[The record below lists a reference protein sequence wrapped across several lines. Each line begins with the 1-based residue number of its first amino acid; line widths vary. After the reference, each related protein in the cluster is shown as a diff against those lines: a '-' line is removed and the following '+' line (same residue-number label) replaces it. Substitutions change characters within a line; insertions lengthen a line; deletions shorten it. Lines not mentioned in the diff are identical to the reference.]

1 MLVLGISDLEH
12 DPAVALID
20 DHRPVAAIEESK
32 LNRSSRGSRFPQ
44 LALEYCLREAGVTMA
59 DVEIS
64 AAAGRANL
72 ASVREARLCS
82 QFPVPDGSHTAGR
95 SFGRSSR
102 DLGRLSAV
110 ERFLDLKNPLDT
122 FEHHLCHAASAF
134 YPSPFDRAAVLTLD
148 QCGDMWSG
156 LLAVGEGTKL
166 RSVKPLRFP
175 NSLGLVYT
183 DVTGRIGF
191 QRQRDEHKTLWL
203 STQGVPDYLPHFRR
217 LFSTSDDGLPEL
229 NQQYLRHEM
238 SGSWH
243 LSDEFYR
250 MLELTERRPPEQA
263 LRAAVARSAQE
274 HLEETVVALAET
286 FRVRT
291 GTNYLCLAGGV
302 FLNVLLVRAL
312 EERTGFSRIFVQPA
326 AGNPGTALGAAYLGR
341 ARANGRNG
349 REALSHLYLG
359 PGFDSIAIKAVLDN
373 CKIVYDCEP
382 VETRLLKGTVRLLQ
396 DGKIVAWHQGRMEF
410 GLRALGNRSIL
421 ASPFSQYV
429 KENLNEY
436 IKHREDFHP
445 FILSV
450 PAEVA
455 SQYFEFSGNCRFV
468 TSVGHVPAAIHDFD
482 RLVFDGRRVRLH
494 LVERDTNPRFWNLL
508 HAFGESAPA
517 PVLVNTSFNLFGDSL
532 VCTPRDAVRTVY
544 CSGIDALVIGDF
556 LIVK

>member
-20 DHRPVAAIEESK
+20 DHAPVAAIEEGK
-32 LNRSSRGSRFPQ
+32 LNRSPHGSRFPQ

-59 DVEIS
+59 DVGIS
-64 AAAGRANL
+64 AAAGRASR

-82 QFPVPDGSHTAGR
+82 QFPLPEGSPASSRALGR
-95 SFGRSSR
+95 TPR
-102 DLGRLSAV
+102 DLGRLSALQG
-110 ERFLDLKNPLDT
+110 FLDLERPLET

-134 YPSPFDRAAVLTLD
+134 YPSDFDRALVLTLD

-156 LLAVGEGTKL
+156 LLALGEGTKL
-166 RSVKPLRFP
+166 RSLKPLRFP

-183 DVTGRIGF
+183 DITGRLGF
-191 QRQRDEHKTLWL
+191 QRRRDEHKTLWL
-203 STQGVPDYLPHFRR
+203 STQGAPEFLQSFRR
-217 LFSTSDDGLPEL
+217 LFSTNQEGLPEL
-229 NQQYLRHEM
+229 NRQYLRHDV
-238 SGSWH
+238 SGGWH
-243 LSDEFYR
+243 LSDEFYKTV
-250 MLELTERRPPEQA
+250 ELMDRRPPEHA
-263 LRAAVARSAQE
+263 LQAAVSRSAQD

-286 FRVRT
+286 YRLRT
-291 GTNYLCLAGGV
+291 GTSYLCLAGGV

-312 EERTGFSRIFVQPA
+312 EERTGFSRVFVQPA
-326 AGNPGTALGAAYLGR
+326 SGNPGTALGAAYLAR
-341 ARANGRNG
+341 SRANGRNG
-349 REALSHLYLG
+349 RQAFSNLYFG
-359 PGFDSIAIKAVLDN
+359 PSFDSTAIKAVLDN
-373 CKIVYDCEP
+373 CKVVYDCQP
-382 VETRLLKGTVRLLQ
+382 VETRLLSDTVGLLR

-450 PAEVA
+450 PAEIA
-455 SQYFEFSGNCRFV
+455 ARFFEFSSNCRFA
-468 TSVGHVPAAIHDFD
+468 TSIGRVPPAIHDFD
-482 RLVFDGRRVRLH
+482 RFLFDGRRVRLH
-494 LVERDTNPRFWNLL
+494 LVDRDTNPRFWNLL

-517 PVLVNTSFNLFGDSL
+517 PVLVNTSFNLFGEAL
-532 VCTPRDAVRTVY
+532 VCAPRDAVRTLY
-544 CSGIDALVIGDF
+544 CSGIDALAIGDF

>member
-12 DPAVALID
+12 DPAVALIH
-20 DHRPVAAIEESK
+20 DHRPVAAIEEGK
-32 LNRSSRGSRFPQ
+32 LNRSSHGSRFPQ
-44 LALEYCLREAGVTMA
+44 RALEYCLREAGVTMA
-59 DVEIS
+59 DVAVT
-64 AAAGRANL
+64 AAAGRANR
-72 ASVREARLCS
+72 ASIREARLCS
-82 QFPVPDGSHTAGR
+82 QLPVLHESDMAGR
-95 SFGRSSR
+95 AVGRSPR
-102 DLGRLSAV
+102 DLGRLPALQ
-110 ERFLDLKNPLDT
+110 RFLDLKRPLET

-134 YPSPFDRAAVLTLD
+134 YPSDFDRALVLTLD

-166 RSVKPLRFP
+166 RSVIPLRFP

-183 DVTGRIGF
+183 DVTGRLGF

-203 STQGVPDYLPHFRR
+203 STQGAPEFLETFRT
-217 LFSTSDDGLPEL
+217 LFSTNQDGLPEL
-229 NQQYLRHEM
+229 NHQYLRHEA
-238 SGSWH
+238 GGDWH
-243 LSDEFYR
+243 LSDDFYKT
-250 MLELTERRPPEQA
+250 LALTDRHPPEQA
-263 LRAAVARSAQE
+263 LLAAVARSAQE

-291 GTNYLCLAGGV
+291 GTKHLCLAGGV
-302 FLNVLLVRAL
+302 FLNALLVRAL
-312 EERTGFSRIFVQPA
+312 EERTGFSQIFVQPA
-326 AGNPGTALGAAYLGR
+326 SGNPGTALGAAYLAR
-341 ARANGRNG
+341 ARANGHNG
-349 REALSHLYLG
+349 RERLSHLYFG
-359 PGFDSIAIKAVLDN
+359 PGFDSTTIKDVLDN
-373 CKIVYDCEP
+373 CKVVYDCLP
-382 VETRLLKGTVRLLQ
+382 VEGRLLGATVRLLQ

-455 SQYFEFSGNCRFV
+455 SRYFEFSGNCRFA
-468 TSVGHVPAAIHDFD
+468 SSIGRVPAAIHDFD
-482 RLVFDGRRVRLH
+482 RFVFDGRRVRLH
-494 LVERDTNPRFWNLL
+494 LVERDTNPRFWSLL

-517 PVLVNTSFNLFGDSL
+517 PVLVNTSFNLFGEAL
-532 VCTPRDAVRTVY
+532 VCAPRDAVRTCY
-544 CSGIDALVIGDF
+544 CSGIDALAIGDF

>member
-32 LNRSSRGSRFPQ
+32 LNRSPRGSRFPQ

-59 DVEIS
+59 DVELS
-64 AAAGRANL
+64 AAAGRANR
-72 ASVREARLCS
+72 ASAREARLCS
-82 QFPVPDGSHTAGR
+82 QFPITDGTHTAGR
-95 SFGRSSR
+95 GLGRSSR
-102 DLGRLSAV
+102 DLGRLSAL
-110 ERFLDLKNPLDT
+110 ERFFDLKQPLET

-134 YPSPFDRAAVLTLD
+134 YPSDFDRALVLTLD
-148 QCGDMWSG
+148 HCGDMWSG
-156 LLAVGEGTKL
+156 LLALGEGTKL
-166 RSVKPLRFP
+166 RPLKPLLFP
-175 NSLGLVYT
+175 NSLGFVYT
-183 DVTGRIGF
+183 DVTGRLGF
-191 QRQRDEHKTLWL
+191 QRQRDEHKTLWM
-203 STQGVPDYLPHFRR
+203 STQGAPEFLKSFQN
-217 LFSTSDDGLPEL
+217 LFSTDEDGLPQL
-229 NQQYLRHEM
+229 DLQFLRHEV
-238 SGSWH
+238 GGGWH
-243 LSDEFYR
+243 LSDDFYKT
-250 MLELTERRPPEQA
+250 LDLTDRRPPQNA
-263 LRAAVARSAQE
+263 LLAAVARSAQE

-286 FRVRT
+286 FRLRT
-291 GTNYLCLAGGV
+291 GAPYLCLAGGV

-326 AGNPGTALGAAYLGR
+326 SGNPGTALGAAYLAR

-349 REALSHLYLG
+349 REPLSHLYLG
-359 PGFDSIAIKAVLDN
+359 PAFSPIEIKAVLDN
-373 CKIVYDCEP
+373 CKVVYDCVQ
-382 VETRLLKGTVRLLQ
+382 VETKLLAKTVRLLQ
-396 DGKIVAWHQGRMEF
+396 DGKIVAWHKDRMEF

-421 ASPFSQYV
+421 ASPFSLFV

-436 IKHREDFHP
+436 IKHRESFHP

-468 TSVGHVPAAIHDFD
+468 TSVGRVPAGIHDFD
-482 RLVFDGRRVRLH
+482 RFVFDGRRVRLH
-494 LVERDTNPRFWNLL
+494 LVERDTNPLFWNLL

-517 PVLVNTSFNLFGDSL
+517 PVLVNTSFNLFGESL
-532 VCTPRDAVRTVY
+532 VCTPRDAVRTFY